1 MNEQIYCKQVKR
13 TSLIVEQIRNDIEEL
28 KLNEDFD
35 NDFFDEDY
43 IESYL
48 QFLVGYVHEN
58 DWLVIEDRPEKLGGK
73 NDEGVV

>member
-13 TSLIVEQIRNDIEEL
+13 TSLIVEQIRNDIEEM
-28 KLNEDFD
+28 KLNEDHD

-43 IESYL
+43 VESYL

-58 DWLVIEDRPEKLGGK
+58 DWLVIEDRSEKQGGK

>member
-1 MNEQIYCKQVKR
+1 M
-13 TSLIVEQIRNDIEEL
+13 IVEQIRNDIEEL

-73 NDEGVV
+73 NDEGEV

>member
-48 QFLVGYVHEN
+48 QFLIGYVHEN
-58 DWLVIEDRPEKLGGK
+58 DWLVIEDRPEKQGGK
-73 NDEGVV
+73 KDEGVV

>member
-13 TSLIVEQIRNDIEEL
+13 TSLIVEQIRNDIEEM
-28 KLNEDFD
+28 KLNEDLD

-43 IESYL
+43 VESYL

-58 DWLVIEDRPEKLGGK
+58 DWLVIEDRSEKQGGK